1 MSKASKRLWLSALVI
16 TTSFVLSCGG
26 GGKDSGDVAS
36 MPAGSCVIK
45 ELGGAVTANGEAAK
59 QNLKLEAGVQLEV
72 PEGAFA
78 RLEFADGT
86 KIFLSGKT
94 PEGTSFTVSE
104 PREEAGLSVMLCK
117 LGKGFLT
124 FMVPS
129 TVKGKGRYDV
139 ETETSLTVIRG
150 TEGKVQSF
158 AGTDT
163 VALKSGT
170 VDVTQKSSGSTVTI
184 NLGNQVTIPATGAI
198 GDITPY
204 DFSSPEEQELYK
216 VGPLRMKTFQ
226 GDN

>member
-1 MSKASKRLWLSALVI
+1 MSKASRNRWLSAVVV
-16 TTSFVLSCGG
+16 TSLFVLSCGG
-26 GGKDSGDVAS
+26 GDKGGDGAS

-45 ELGGAVTANGEAAK
+45 QLGGAVTVNGEAVKEHA
-59 QNLKLEAGVQLEV
+59 KLEPGAQVEV
-72 PEGAFA
+72 PQNAFA

-86 KIFLSGKT
+86 KIFLTGKNA
-94 PEGTSFTVSE
+94 EGTSFTISE

-117 LGKGFLT
+117 LGKGFLS

-158 AGTDT
+158 GGTDT

-170 VDVTQKSSGSTVTI
+170 VDVTQKSSGQVVTI
-184 NLGNQVTIPATGAI
+184 NLGNQVVVPATGAI
-198 GDITPY
+198 GEVTPY
-204 DFSSPEEQELYK
+204 DFSNPDEAALYG

-226 GDN
+226 GEQ